1 MSQAYH
7 KENVHIG
14 HVIIDGVIDSPATH
28 AWGAKVMLMDPAHL
42 AQAYVDMHEQK
53 PTVWTLNPKP

>member
-42 AQAYVDMHEQK
+42 AQASV
-53 PTVWTLNPKP
+53 PGP

>member
-14 HVIIDGVIDSPATH
+14 HVVIDGVIDSPATH
-28 AWGAKVMLMDPAHL
+28 AWGAKVFRCSGRDVSLHL
-42 AQAYVDMHEQK
+42 TSFVVV
-53 PTVWTLNPKP
+53 TG